1 MKHQYRPSKTAVL
14 FFATAMLLCAYPAH
28 SQSLPVQDKEVLAK
42 ILKENEAKPPSE
54 AVLAQIQA
62 IIDKHPKN
70 YYARLV
76 MGNALDR
83 VGMPMQAIEQYQL
96 AVQYGPDSPQAVV
109 ELVKAQIGVGQKEAA
124 MRLLTEAS
132 KRFPK
137 DREIAFWMGNYY
149 LTKGQIKM
157 AEERFLEV
165 AKSGPPFFGMGTAL
179 AEIQL
184 RQGRYA
190 MASVM
195 VDNDLRQVPQY
206 PIGNAIKGEA
216 LFAMRRLSQ
225 AEPYV
230 KIAYT
235 NSPFKQEYAQHMAEI
250 CIVKNDYLNALEP
263 SLVALANS
271 SRNGEPAKID
281 QWLFSQ
287 VLGKAPKQF
296 IRQQIPVLSDK
307 IDKQFK
313 NASWHFAAAE
323 ILDYHGYHDL
333 ATAQYLR
340 SFQIDPTQYLAA
352 YRIANNLELYFQQYE
367 EAIQYLSRAHALNPG
382 DSEISDRLERLQ
394 SRLAGRKADLAW
406 QLKDLLRK
414 QPSPI

>member
-1 MKHQYRPSKTAVL
+1 MKHLFRPSRTAAL
-14 FFATAMLLCAYPAH
+14 FFATTLLLSAYPAH
-28 SQSLPVQDKEVLAK
+28 SQSLASQDKEVLTK

-62 IIDKHPKN
+62 IIDKYPKDF
-70 YYARLV
+70 YARLV

-83 VGMPMQAIEQYQL
+83 VGMPMQAVEQYQL

-149 LTKGQIKM
+149 LNKGDIKA
-157 AEERFLEV
+157 AEGKFLEV
-165 AKSGPPFFGMGTAL
+165 AKTGAPFFGMGTAL

-184 RQGRYA
+184 RQGRYGL
-190 MASVM
+190 ASVM
-195 VDNDLRQVPQY
+195 VDNDLRKDPKF
-206 PIGNAIKGEA
+206 PLGNAIKGEA
-216 LFAMRRLSQ
+216 LFAMHRIKM
-225 AEPYV
+225 AEPYL

-235 NSPFKQEYAQHMAEI
+235 SFPFKQDYAAKMAETF
-250 CIVKNDYLNALEP
+250 IVSEDYLNALEP
-263 SLVALANS
+263 SMVALANS
-271 SRNGEPAKID
+271 SRSTEPDKTSH
-281 QWLFSQ
+281 WLFSI
-287 VLGKAPKQF
+287 VLSKAPRQF
-296 IRQQIPVLSDK
+296 IKEQIPLLSEK
-307 IDKQFK
+307 IDKQIS
-313 NASWHFAAAE
+313 NSRWHFAAAE
-323 ILDYHGYHDL
+323 ILDYHGYHDV

-340 SFQIDPTQYLAA
+340 AFQIDPTQYLPA
-352 YRIANNLELYFQQYE
+352 YRVANNLELYFQKYE
-367 EAIQYLSRAHALNPG
+367 EAIQYLSRAHGLNPG
-382 DSEISDRLERLQ
+382 NSEISDRLERLQ

-406 QLKDLLRK
+406 QLKDMLRK

>member
-1 MKHQYRPSKTAVL
+1 MKHLHRPSKTAVL
-14 FFATAMLLCAYPAH
+14 FFATTILLCAYPAH
-28 SQSLPVQDKEVLAK
+28 SQSLSAQDKGALTK
-42 ILKENEAKPPSE
+42 ILKENETKPPSE

-62 IIDKHPKN
+62 LIDKYPKD

-96 AVQYGPDSPQAVV
+96 AVQNGPDSPQAVI

-157 AEERFLEV
+157 AEERFAEV
-165 AKSGPPFFGMGTAL
+165 ARTGAPFFGMGTAL

-184 RQGRYA
+184 RQGRYGLA
-190 MASVM
+190 AAM
-195 VDNDLRQVPQY
+195 VDNDLEKNPLY
-206 PIGNAIKGEA
+206 PLGNAIKGEA
-216 LFAMRRLSQ
+216 LFAMRRLRQ
-225 AEPYV
+225 AEPFV
-230 KIAYT
+230 KIAYAAF
-235 NSPFKQEYAQHMAEI
+235 PFKQDYAKHMAEI
-250 CIVKNDYLNALEP
+250 YVAEGDYLNALEP
-263 SLVALANS
+263 TLVALANS
-271 SRNGEPAKID
+271 SRSGEPDKTSE
-281 QWLFSQ
+281 WLLST
-287 VLGKAPKQF
+287 VLSNAPRHF
-296 IRQQIPVLSDK
+296 IKEQIPLLSDK

-313 NASWHFAAAE
+313 SGSWHFAAAE
-323 ILDYHGYHDL
+323 ILDYHGYHDV
-333 ATAQYLR
+333 ATTQYLR
-340 SFQIDPTQYLAA
+340 SFQLDPTQYLAA

-367 EAIQYLSRAHALNPG
+367 GAIQYLSQAHALNPG
-382 DSEISDRLERLQ
+382 SSEISDRLERLQ

-406 QLKDLLRK
+406 QLKDMLRK